1 MDKKISPNLTL
12 LALAIN
18 AFAIGSTE
26 FISVGLLPMIVDSF
40 KVSLDQAGLTV
51 SLYALGVTIGAPLLT
66 ILTGKWN
73 RKVLMLAIM
82 ITFILGNLIAA
93 FAPTFSILLIG
104 RIVSSLAH
112 GIFMSVS
119 TVIAADVVD
128 ESRRAS
134 AIAIMFTGLT
144 VATVTGVPLGTYIG
158 QQTSW
163 NMSFIFIA
171 VIGLIGLLASLFLV
185 PANLPIPGKVDL
197 LGIKRIFTNKP
208 LVISFLITAL
218 GYGGTFAVYTYISPI
233 LERYFGYSNSAIVII
248 LVVYG
253 IMVAIG
259 NTIGGKLANKNTL
272 NVLFK
277 MFIALA
283 ISLGFMYFAI
293 LSTNMIIGTISVLL
307 LGLFAFM
314 NVPGLQLYV
323 VQLAERF
330 VPKDITLASAFNI
343 TAFNIGISLGS
354 TVGAKTTSTFG
365 LQFTPLMGMFLVIIA
380 IILVSFAK
388 KKNQ

>member
-1 MDKKISPNLTL
+1 MDKKISSNLTL

-93 FAPTFSILLIG
+93 FAPTFSILLMG

-119 TVIAADVVD
+119 TIIAADVVD

-171 VIGLIGLLASLFLV
+171 VIGFIGLLASLFLV
-185 PANLPIPGKVDL
+185 PTNLPIPGKVDL

-233 LERYFGYSNSAIVII
+233 LERYFGYSDSAIVII

-283 ISLGFMYFAI
+283 ISLCFMYFAI
-293 LSTNMIIGTISVLL
+293 LSTNMIIGTVSVLL

-343 TAFNIGISLGS
+343 AAFNIGISLGS

-365 LQFTPLMGMFLVIIA
+365 LQFTPLMGMVLVIIA

-388 KKNQ
+388 KKNH